1 MYFLNEDDDLLEKCN
16 VIWDKFSAN
25 ITKEF
30 DRECAYDKKF
40 LQTKI
45 KSHGDKVRNFYDKEI
60 TKMGSNHTCLAV
72 IAWILL

>member
-40 LQTKI
+40 LQTK
-45 KSHGDKVRNFYDKEI
+45 
-60 TKMGSNHTCLAV
+60 
-72 IAWILL
+72 

>member
-1 MYFLNEDDDLLEKCN
+1 MYFLNEDHDLLEKCN

-40 LQTKI
+40 LQTK
-45 KSHGDKVRNFYDKEI
+45 
-60 TKMGSNHTCLAV
+60 
-72 IAWILL
+72 